1 MSNVA
6 TRLYTIDS
14 ADRVRVWDICLSDPN
29 LLGPGIIYRDG
40 LEDGKLKDWMYK
52 ASKPMNIGKS
62 NETTAEQQAA
72 LMLDAEIGIK
82 LRNNYFY
89 SIEEARSNKLFLPML
104 ADKYEKR
111 AAKLKYPLFVQPK
124 YDGSRANVYYSKAE
138 GRVVMMSRTG
148 KEIVSCPHIVQSL
161 TKYCTEN
168 PTHII
173 DGELYNHNLRHDF
186 EQLMSLSRKTKPT
199 EEDLAESARML
210 KLYVYD
216 MYNTAAPDLTFEAR
230 TTGLNSQLTFSIPCI
245 ELADTTIVTSD
256 AQLTT
261 MEEHYLA
268 DGYEGIMVRVPNSV
282 YKVDGRSA
290 DLLKKKIFTDEEFE
304 IVDILEGD
312 AVWKGCAKTVI
323 IRLPDGRTQGAG
335 LKGDFDT
342 NRTRLLTKEQYIGKL
357 ATVCY
362 FGKTSDGL
370 LRFPVCKDMARP
382 DHVNNK

>member
-1 MSNVA
+1 MENKV

-14 ADRVRVWDICLSDPN
+14 ADRVRVWDICLADIH
-29 LLGPGIIYRDG
+29 LQGAGILYRDG
-40 LEDGKLKDWMYK
+40 LENGKLKDWMFK

-72 LMLDAEIGIK
+72 LMMDAEIGIK
-82 LRNNYFY
+82 LRNNYFHTE
-89 SIEEARSNKLFLPML
+89 EEARSNKLFLPML
-104 ADKYEKR
+104 AEKYEKR
-111 AAKLKYPLFVQPK
+111 AAKLTYPLYVQPK
-124 YDGSRANVYYSKAE
+124 FDGSRANIYYSQVE
-138 GRVVMMSRTG
+138 DRVVMMSRTG
-148 KEIVSCPHIVQSL
+148 KEVVSCPHIVEAL
-161 TKYCTEN
+161 TEYCTAN

-173 DGELYNHNLRHDF
+173 DGELYNHDLKDNF
-186 EQLMSLSRKTKPT
+186 EELMSLSRKTKPT
-199 EEDLAESARML
+199 AKDLEESARML

-216 MYNTAAPDLTFEAR
+216 MYNTAVPDLTFEVR
-230 TTGLNSQLTFSIPCI
+230 ITGLNSQLTFSIPCI
-245 ELADTTIVTSD
+245 ELADTTIVISD
-256 AQLTT
+256 AQLTA

-323 IRLPDGRTQGAG
+323 IKLPDGRTQGAG
-335 LKGDFDT
+335 LKGDFAT
-342 NRTRLLTKEQYIGKL
+342 NQTRLLTKEQYIGKL

-362 FGKTSDGL
+362 FGKTNDGL
-370 LRFPVCKDMARP
+370 LRFPVVKDMNRP
-382 DHVNNK
+382 DFVNK